1 MALLLTGV
9 VDHCVHADLCG
20 GGVGVV
26 VIVGVGLF
34 VIGGVVTGGFVTG
47 CFVTGGFVTGC
58 FVTGGFVTGCF
69 VTGGFVTGG
78 FVTGGFV
85 VVVLVLFEAE
95 LLLMSA
101 VFSFED
107 SCRPSL
113 VVAAT

>member
-1 MALLLTGV
+1 MQQLV
-9 VDHCVHADLCG
+9 PCG

-26 VIVGVGLF
+26 VIVGVGPF

-47 CFVTGGFVTGC
+47 GFVTGR
-58 FVTGGFVTGCF
+58 
-69 VTGGFVTGG
+69 

>member
-9 VDHCVHADLCG
+9 VDHCVHADHCG

-26 VIVGVGLF
+26 VIVGVGPF
-34 VIGGVVTGGFVTG
+34 VIGGIVTGG
-47 CFVTGGFVTGC
+47 FVTGGFVTGR
-58 FVTGGFVTGCF
+58 
-69 VTGGFVTGG
+69 

-101 VFSFED
+101 VF
-107 SCRPSL
+107 
-113 VVAAT
+113 

>member
-1 MALLLTGV
+1 M
-9 VDHCVHADLCG
+9 VDHCVHADHCG

-26 VIVGVGLF
+26 VIVGVGPF

-47 CFVTGGFVTGC
+47 R
-58 FVTGGFVTGCF
+58 
-69 VTGGFVTGG
+69 

-107 SCRPSL
+107 SCSPYL

>member
-9 VDHCVHADLCG
+9 VDHCVHADHCG

-26 VIVGVGLF
+26 VIVGVGPF

-47 CFVTGGFVTGC
+47 C
-58 FVTGGFVTGCF
+58 
-69 VTGGFVTGG
+69 

>member
-1 MALLLTGV
+1 M
-9 VDHCVHADLCG
+9 VDHCVHADHCG

-26 VIVGVGLF
+26 VIVGVGPF

-47 CFVTGGFVTGC
+47 R
-58 FVTGGFVTGCF
+58 
-69 VTGGFVTGG
+69 

>member
-1 MALLLTGV
+1 VALLLTGV
-9 VDHCVHADLCG
+9 VDHCVHADHCG

-26 VIVGVGLF
+26 VIVGVGPF

-47 CFVTGGFVTGC
+47 R
-58 FVTGGFVTGCF
+58 
-69 VTGGFVTGG
+69 

>member
-9 VDHCVHADLCG
+9 VDHCVHADHCG

-26 VIVGVGLF
+26 VIVGVGPF

-58 FVTGGFVTGCF
+58 
-69 VTGGFVTGG
+69 

>member
-1 MALLLTGV
+1 M
-9 VDHCVHADLCG
+9 
-20 GGVGVV
+20 
-26 VIVGVGLF
+26 
-34 VIGGVVTGGFVTG
+34 TGG
-47 CFVTGGFVTGC
+47 

>member
-9 VDHCVHADLCG
+9 VDHCVHADHCG

-26 VIVGVGLF
+26 VIVGVGPF

-47 CFVTGGFVTGC
+47 R
-58 FVTGGFVTGCF
+58 
-69 VTGGFVTGG
+69 

>member
-9 VDHCVHADLCG
+9 VDHCVHADHCG

-26 VIVGVGLF
+26 VIVGVGPF
-34 VIGGVVTGGFVTG
+34 VIGGVVTG
-47 CFVTGGFVTGC
+47 CFVTGGFVTGR
-58 FVTGGFVTGCF
+58 
-69 VTGGFVTGG
+69 

>member
-1 MALLLTGV
+1 M
-9 VDHCVHADLCG
+9 VDHCVHADHCG

-26 VIVGVGLF
+26 VIVGVGPF

-47 CFVTGGFVTGC
+47 R
-58 FVTGGFVTGCF
+58 
-69 VTGGFVTGG
+69 

-107 SCRPSL
+107 SYRPSL